1 VAVAAWCNA
10 GWVGV
15 EAASFVVVAFA
26 DASALA
32 VAEPSEVV
40 ADDVAAAVAG
50 VAVVDCFDWIVGPA
64 EPEVSS
70 RRLPHQAVLI
80 DQSSSDL
87 GCTSCL
93 GFVVAAAVAAA
104 EAYMRTHDALDRGIV
119 AVIVTDH
126 SPSLAVG
133 ADRDTSQ
140 TSIETRYS
148 RSTAAFGVEAW
159 AGAAAAVHSSDST
172 WTGNRQSILYRLDPC
187 SCSHPDL
194 APFAVMAVEK
204 GRMD

>member
-1 VAVAAWCNA
+1 MAAAAWCNA
-10 GWVGV
+10 GLVGV
-15 EAASFVVVAFA
+15 EVASLVVVAFA

-32 VAEPSEVV
+32 VAEPFGVV
-40 ADDVAAAVAG
+40 ADDDAAEE

-70 RRLPHQAVLI
+70 RHLPHQAVSI
-80 DQSSSDL
+80 DLSSSGW

-93 GFVVAAAVAAA
+93 DFVVAAVAAVA
-104 EAYMRTHDALDRGIV
+104 EAYMRTRDASDRGIV
-119 AVIVTDH
+119 VVIVTDR

-133 ADRDTSQ
+133 ADQDTSQ
-140 TSIETRYS
+140 TSIATRYS

-159 AGAAAAVHSSDST
+159 AVAAAADRSSDST
-172 WTGNRQSILYRLDPC
+172 WTGNRQLISCRLDPC

-194 APFAVMAVEK
+194 APFAVVAVEK
-204 GRMD
+204 GRTG